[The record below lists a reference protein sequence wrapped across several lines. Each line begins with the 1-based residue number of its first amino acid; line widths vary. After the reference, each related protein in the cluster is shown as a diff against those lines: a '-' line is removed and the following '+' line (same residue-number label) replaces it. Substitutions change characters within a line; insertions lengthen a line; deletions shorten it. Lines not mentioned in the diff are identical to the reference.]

1 MNVTRPL
8 GVRHVVAVSLGLP
21 LAAGVVALPHGVEN
35 LGGPATPV
43 AYVAG
48 TLATCTIAV
57 AYAVYLSSPLA
68 ERDGLVYA
76 AVSRT
81 WGSRRLGF
89 LVAWPAVGAYVAV
102 LAALVASLGESLST
116 LLPLSPTPAALAVL
130 TTLVA
135 VHALGPAAAGRL
147 QLAVVGPLVALLL
160 GMTLA
165 GLLAVVPGN
174 FSPLLPTPPLRERPL
189 FSLGAATAATL
200 FGFVGFD
207 AGAAVSTATR
217 DPRRTVPRAVLVAVL
232 SAGAI
237 ATAAAFVAL
246 GVIPWTRLVFA
257 AAPFAAAAAS
267 GLGVETAVLLGPG
280 TLLATAA
287 AALAT
292 VWLPARTVSGFAEV
306 VPGADRS
313 TRPGLPDPAL
323 ALTGLLAGAV
333 VVLDAVGTAL
343 YLSIAGIF
351 VGYGGVAASAAVLPF
366 VRPGL
371 YRRCRFRVPA
381 PALAV
386 VGVAGVVTAAV
397 VVARTLVLDPAASLG
412 LTRLAPALAAVD
424 EAVLVRDPLSTVL
437 PALLLWE
444 LLGVAVL
451 AVAADYRADRGAER
465 PPLGAAYEE

>member
-8 GVRHVVAVSLGLP
+8 GARHVVAVSLGLP
-21 LAAGVVALPHGVEN
+21 LAAGVFALPHGVEN

-48 TLATCTIAV
+48 TLAICTIAV

-68 ERDGLVYA
+68 ERDGIVYA

-81 WGSRRLGF
+81 WGSRPLGF
-89 LVAWPAVGAYVAV
+89 LVAWPTVGAYVAV
-102 LAALVASLGESLST
+102 LAALVASLGESLSL

-130 TTLVA
+130 AALVG

-147 QLAVVGPLVALLL
+147 QFAVVGPLVVLLI
-160 GMTLA
+160 GMALA
-165 GLLAVVPGN
+165 GLLAVAPGN
-174 FSPLLPTPPLRERPL
+174 FVPLFPTPPLRERPL
-189 FSLGAATAATL
+189 FSLGAATVATL

-232 SAGAI
+232 LAGAV

-257 AAPFAAAAAS
+257 ADPFAAAAAS
-267 GLGVETAVLLGPG
+267 GLGVEMAVLLVPG
-280 TLLATAA
+280 TLLATVA

-292 VWLPARTVSGFAEV
+292 VWLPAHTVSGFAEV

-323 ALTGLLAGAV
+323 ALTGLLAGAAV
-333 VVLDAVGTAL
+333 SLDAVGTAL
-343 YLSIAGIF
+343 YLSIAGIS

-366 VRPGL
+366 VRPAL

-381 PALAV
+381 PALAAVGV
-386 VGVAGVVTAAV
+386 VGVATAAV
-397 VVARTLVLDPAASLG
+397 VVARTLALDPAASLG
-412 LTRLAPALAAVD
+412 LTRWEPALAAVD
-424 EAVLVRDPLSTVL
+424 EAALVRDPLSTVL

-451 AVAADYRADRGAER
+451 AVAADYRADRGVER
-465 PPLGAAYEE
+465 PPLVAAYEE

>member
-1 MNVTRPL
+1 VNVTRPL

-21 LAAGVVALPHGVEN
+21 LAAGVFALPHGVEN

-48 TLATCTIAV
+48 TLAICAIAV

-68 ERDGLVYA
+68 DRDGIVYA

-89 LVAWPAVGAYVAV
+89 LVAWPTVGAYVAV
-102 LAALVASLGESLST
+102 LAVLAASLGEPLSSVI
-116 LLPLSPTPAALAVL
+116 PLSPTPAALAVL
-130 TTLVA
+130 AALVA
-135 VHALGPAAAGRL
+135 VHALGPAAAGRI
-147 QLAVVGPLVALLL
+147 QLAVVGPLIVLLL
-160 GMTLA
+160 GMVLA
-165 GLLAVVPGN
+165 GLLAVAPGN
-174 FSPLLPTPPLRERPL
+174 FSPLFPTPPLRERPL
-189 FSLGAATAATL
+189 FSLGAATVATL

-232 SAGAI
+232 LAGAV

-267 GLGVETAVLLGPG
+267 GLGVEMAVLLVPG
-280 TLLATAA
+280 TLLATVA

-292 VWLPARTVSGFAEV
+292 VWLPTRTVSGFAEV
-306 VPGADRS
+306 VPGADRT

-323 ALTGLLAGAV
+323 TLIGLLAGAV
-333 VVLDAVGTAL
+333 VFLDAVGTAL
-343 YLSIAGIF
+343 YLSIAGVF

-366 VRPGL
+366 VRPAL

-386 VGVAGVVTAAV
+386 VGVVGVATAAV
-397 VVARTLVLDPAASLG
+397 VIARTLALDPAASLG
-412 LTRLAPALAAVD
+412 LTRLEPALAVVD
-424 EAVLVRDPLSTVL
+424 EAALVRDPLSTVL

-451 AVAADYRADRGAER
+451 AVAADYRADRGVER
-465 PPLGAAYEE
+465 PPLVAAYEE

>member
-1 MNVTRPL
+1 
-8 GVRHVVAVSLGLP
+8 
-21 LAAGVVALPHGVEN
+21 
-35 LGGPATPV
+35 
-43 AYVAG
+43 
-48 TLATCTIAV
+48 
-57 AYAVYLSSPLA
+57 
-68 ERDGLVYA
+68 
-76 AVSRT
+76 
-81 WGSRRLGF
+81 
-89 LVAWPAVGAYVAV
+89 
-102 LAALVASLGESLST
+102 
-116 LLPLSPTPAALAVL
+116 
-130 TTLVA
+130 
-135 VHALGPAAAGRL
+135 
-147 QLAVVGPLVALLL
+147 
-160 GMTLA
+160 MTLA